1 MGLGY
6 GISWLLSPYSNR
18 SIVGLSI
25 KGLICLYYYIIIK
38 VIQLLLSR
46 EYPKYQDFGQVKQP
60 DAHRV
65 LCCFLHFY
73 LRWLRFEG

>member
-25 KGLICLYYYIIIK
+25 KGLICLYYYKGYSTVTESGVSK
-38 VIQLLLSR
+38 VSGFR
-46 EYPKYQDFGQVKQP
+46 PGE
-60 DAHRV
+60 AAR
-65 LCCFLHFY
+65 CS
-73 LRWLRFEG
+73 